1 MRKIVFCSL
10 IMLGLASVLFAQS
23 GRKIRYPIP
32 GTTTSGNSTKPAETE
47 EVGKTETA
55 APTAVGFSESAPTQP
70 VSIYIDRKR
79 RKEKKEKAAAPTPTA
94 KPTTNQTASEDD
106 EVIKVDTKL
115 ISIPVTV
122 YEKSGLYVPS
132 LSKPNFQIFED
143 GKEQEIAY
151 FGTVDKPFSTILL
164 LDVSGSLSEKMKL
177 VQDSAVAFVNQ
188 MYPQDR
194 VMVIAFDDRV
204 KTLCEFTNDKTTIL
218 NAIGQTGAGG
228 GTAIYEAVEDI
239 IERKF
244 KNVEGKK
251 SIILFTDGVDSTSN
265 RSSYESSIK
274 AAMESEAVIF
284 PIYYN
289 TFLDSMGIGG
299 GGAMQTPPTIGG
311 IPGLGGG
318 TQNIG
323 AAKEVYAL
331 GRRYLQDLANATSGR
346 IYKADNSQA
355 SLSQAFEGIAE
366 ELRSQYEVGYYPDS
380 NGQVGEVKKIKVR
393 INRPNLVIRSRD
405 SYVVK

>member
-1 MRKIVFCSL
+1 MKKILFCCL
-10 IMLGLASVLFAQS
+10 ILLALSSISFAQS

-32 GTTTSGNSTKPAETE
+32 GTTTSANSTKPAETE
-47 EVGKTETA
+47 EVGKTETE
-55 APTAVGFSESAPTQP
+55 TTTVGFSESAPTQP

-79 RKEKKEKAAAPTPTA
+79 RKEKKEKVVNQPTPAAT
-94 KPTTNQTASEDD
+94 PSQNTSEED

-122 YEKSGLYVPS
+122 YEKNGLYVPS

-194 VMVIAFDDRV
+194 VMVIAFDDKM

-218 NAIGQTGAGG
+218 NAIGNAGSGG
-228 GTAIYEAVEDI
+228 GTAIYEAVETI

-244 KNVEGKK
+244 KNIEGKK

-265 RSSYESSIK
+265 RASYESSIK

-289 TFLDSMGIGG
+289 TFLDMMGIGG

-346 IYKADNSQA
+346 IYKADNSTA

-366 ELRSQYEVGYYPDS
+366 ELRSQYEVGYYPSSDGS
-380 NGQVGEVKKIKVR
+380 SGEIKKIKIR